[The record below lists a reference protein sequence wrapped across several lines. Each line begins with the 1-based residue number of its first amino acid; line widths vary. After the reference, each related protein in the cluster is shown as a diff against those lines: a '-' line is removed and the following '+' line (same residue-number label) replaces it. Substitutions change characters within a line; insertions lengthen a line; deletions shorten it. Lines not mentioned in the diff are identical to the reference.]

1 MRNRYLVTYDIR
13 DEKRLPR
20 VFRKMRGFGE
30 HVQYSVFIC
39 ELSPKE
45 KALMVDALSQIIKH
59 DEDGIMIV
67 NIGPAESDPAD
78 NIQFI
83 GCRTPLPDRQ
93 AVII

>member
-1 MRNRYLVTYDIR
+1 MRSRYLVTYDIR

-45 KALMVDALSQIIKH
+45 KAYMIDMLNTIIKN

-67 NIGPAESDPAD
+67 NLGPAENDPD
-78 NIQFI
+78 EKIEFI
-83 GCRTPLPDRQ
+83 GRKTPIPERE

>member
-39 ELSPKE
+39 ELSQKE
-45 KALMVDALSQIIKH
+45 KVIMIDMLNQLIKH
-59 DEDGIMIV
+59 DEDRIMII
-67 NIGPAESDPAD
+67 NIGSAESDPAD
-78 NIQFI
+78 NIQFL
-83 GCRTPLPDRQ
+83 GCRIPLPDRQ